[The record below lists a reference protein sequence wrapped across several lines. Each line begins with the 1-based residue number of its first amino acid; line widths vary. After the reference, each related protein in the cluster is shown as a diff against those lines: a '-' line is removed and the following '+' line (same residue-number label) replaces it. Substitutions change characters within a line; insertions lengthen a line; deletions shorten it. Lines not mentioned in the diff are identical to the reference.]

1 MTKYG
6 EQILSIV
13 MRKGEHPTAEQIF
26 LEMKANNP
34 KIAQGTVYNN
44 LNSLV
49 NEGKI
54 IRISEPGFPDRF
66 DNTTRH
72 DHMVCIKCGKFSD
85 VKLQDFTDA
94 IEQSA
99 GQKIISYDLRV
110 RYICPECNKKDNNNM
125 SLLFFQHNRPP

>member
-6 EQILSIV
+6 EQILTIV

-26 LEMKANNP
+26 MEMKVNNP

-44 LNSLV
+44 LNALV
-49 NEGKI
+49 DEGRI

-72 DHMVCIKCGKFSD
+72 DHMVCIKCGRLAD
-85 VKLQDFTDA
+85 VKLPDFTEE
-94 IEQSA
+94 IERNS
-99 GQKIISYDLRV
+99 GEKIISYDLRI
-110 RYICPECNKKDNNNM
+110 RYICSECRNKINK
-125 SLLFFQHNRPP
+125 

>member
-6 EQILSIV
+6 EQILAIV

-49 NEGKI
+49 EEGKI
-54 IRISEPGFPDRF
+54 IRISESGFPDRF

-72 DHMVCIKCGKFSD
+72 DHMVCIKCGKLED
-85 VKLQDFTDA
+85 VKLPNFTEA
-94 IEQSA
+94 IERNS
-99 GQKIISYDLRV
+99 GEKIVSYDLRV
-110 RYICPECNKKDNNNM
+110 RYICPECRNKINK
-125 SLLFFQHNRPP
+125 